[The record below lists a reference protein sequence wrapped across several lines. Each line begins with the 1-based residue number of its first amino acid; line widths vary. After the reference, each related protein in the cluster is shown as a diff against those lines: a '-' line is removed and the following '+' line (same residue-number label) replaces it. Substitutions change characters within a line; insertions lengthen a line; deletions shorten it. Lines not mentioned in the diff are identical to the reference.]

1 MFRFMSRSAVV
12 ALVATMLL
20 LVAVP
25 ALQARPIDRSGPTVD
40 IGADWFDATITW
52 LTNLL
57 FGATPDTPAKAAV
70 EGYEI
75 FNPNG
80 GGYQTNSGS
89 CIDPEGRPRP
99 SCY

>member
-12 ALVATMLL
+12 TVVATMLL

-25 ALQARPIDRSGPTVD
+25 AVQARPFERSGPSVEAGAGWVD
-40 IGADWFDATITW
+40 AAFSW

-57 FGATPDTPAKAAV
+57 FGATPGAQEKPAVSAF
-70 EGYEI
+70 ELI
-75 FNPNG
+75 PIG
-80 GGYQTNSGS
+80 GGYEPLSGS

-99 SCY
+99 SSCY